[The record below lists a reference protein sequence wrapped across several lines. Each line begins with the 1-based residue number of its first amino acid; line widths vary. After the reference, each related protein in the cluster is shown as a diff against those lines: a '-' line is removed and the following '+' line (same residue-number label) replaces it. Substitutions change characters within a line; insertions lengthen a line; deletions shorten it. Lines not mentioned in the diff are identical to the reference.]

1 MAIITPSRQR
11 ERRETSTRALLQAAS
26 ELVLEGGYSAM
37 TFAAIGERAGYSR
50 AMVTARFGSKQG
62 LVEAMLERIV
72 GTWRDRE
79 LQGASDHTGFEVV
92 TLFADALRRQAEADA
107 RSMRVL
113 YALMFEATS
122 GDKLLCDHFR
132 AFHRAMRNSMS
143 EAIACGQRD
152 GSVRPDLD
160 PADEGAFVV
169 SAVRGIGYQWLLD
182 PDEFDAPA
190 AFEHLHELFVERF
203 TARGGVES

>member
-62 LVEAMLERIV
+62 LVEAMLDRIV

-79 LQGASDHTGFEVV
+79 LDDPLDHTGFEVV
-92 TLFADALRRQAEADA
+92 TLLADALRRQAEADA

-113 YALMFEATS
+113 YALMFEAAT
-122 GDKLLCDHFR
+122 GDELLRDHFR
-132 AFHRAMRNSMS
+132 AFHAAMRESMS
-143 EAIACGQRD
+143 SAIARGQQD
-152 GSVRPDLD
+152 GSVDPALD
-160 PADEGAFVV
+160 PTAEGAFVV

-182 PDEFDAPA
+182 PDGFDAPA
-190 AFEHLHELFVERF
+190 AFEHLHHLFIDRF
-203 TARGGVES
+203 RA